1 MAVPILILLGPENQ
15 LYIALVVPYYHIYL
29 SHFAFMNVCM
39 LVFMQGVDENFVV
52 LSQSEASDQ
61 EDAMVT
67 IEMPDQNENWG
78 GEYDHCQ
85 PITTQM
91 DTSSGIDYRV
101 S

>member
-1 MAVPILILLGPENQ
+1 MFL
-15 LYIALVVPYYHIYL
+15 
-29 SHFAFMNVCM
+29 
-39 LVFMQGVDENFVV
+39 FMQGVDENFVV

-91 DTSSGIDYRV
+91 DTSSGIAL
-101 S
+101 